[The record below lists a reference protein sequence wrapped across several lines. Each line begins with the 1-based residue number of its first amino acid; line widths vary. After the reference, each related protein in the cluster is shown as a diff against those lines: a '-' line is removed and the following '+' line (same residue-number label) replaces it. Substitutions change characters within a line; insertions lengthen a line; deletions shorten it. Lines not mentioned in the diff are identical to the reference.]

1 MSNRLERV
9 CRIDAEIR
17 RGTYPSVKKL
27 CDMFEVQERTLY
39 DDIRF
44 LRDRMGLDIEFDRSK
59 AGYFNKSPEKT
70 LPSFELTNAEVFALT
85 IGKDMLS
92 AYTGTSF
99 EPILKSALEKIYQ
112 RLPGKVEVNIEEL
125 RSMIRFKPNPLTP
138 VNRKAFLDLNRA
150 CEKNLPT
157 ELKYYAPSTDEV
169 TERTIYPHRLVEHQ
183 GLWYV
188 IGYCTLRNDLR
199 KFALHRIQHY
209 HLHDARFEPIP
220 DQEIDNWLAGA
231 FMIEHRESEQLVK
244 IKFAARAANY
254 IRERIWHNS
263 QTIEEHPDGTCT
275 LSLQSP
281 SLDEVARWVLSY
293 GAEAE
298 VLAPSDLRDKMQS
311 TLAKALEN
319 YRSSNSTLAT

>member
-1 MSNRLERV
+1 
-9 CRIDAEIR
+9 
-17 RGTYPSVKKL
+17 
-27 CDMFEVQERTLY
+27 MFEVQERTLY

-209 HLHDARFEPIP
+209 HLLDARFEPIP
-220 DQEIDNWLAGA
+220 DQEIDRWLAGA

-319 YRSSNSTLAT
+319 YKSSNSTLAT

>member
-1 MSNRLERV
+1 MSTRLERV
-9 CRIDAEIR
+9 YGIDAEIR
-17 RGTYPSVKKL
+17 RGTYPSVQKL
-27 CDMFEVQERTLY
+27 CDMFEVQQRTLY

-44 LRDRMGLDIEFDRSK
+44 LRDRMGQDIVFDHSR
-59 AGYFNKSPEKT
+59 AGYYNKSPDKS
-70 LPSFELTNAEVFALT
+70 LPPFELTNAEVFALT

-112 RLPGKVEVNIEEL
+112 RLPGKVEVNMEEL

-138 VNRKAFLDLNRA
+138 VNRKTFLDINRA

-188 IGYCTLRNDLR
+188 IGYCTLRKDLR

-209 HLHDARFEPIP
+209 HLLDARFEPIS
-220 DQEIDNWLAGA
+220 DQEIDSWLAGA
-231 FMIEHRESEQLVK
+231 FMIEHRSAEQLVK
-244 IKFAARAANY
+244 IKFAPRAANY
-254 IRERIWHNS
+254 IRERVWHPTQS
-263 QTIEEHPDGTCT
+263 MEEHPDGSCI
-275 LSLQSP
+275 LSMQSP

-298 VLAPSDLRDKMQS
+298 VLAPADLRKQMQT
-311 TLAKALEN
+311 TLTKALDN
-319 YRSSNSTLAT
+319 YK

>member
-1 MSNRLERV
+1 MSTRLERV

-44 LRDRMGLDIEFDRSK
+44 LKDRMGQDIEFDRSK
-59 AGYFNKSPEKT
+59 AGYFNKNPEKT

-188 IGYCTLRNDLR
+188 VGFCTLRQALR

-209 HLHDARFEPIP
+209 HLLDARFEPIP

-231 FMIEHRESEQLVK
+231 FMIEHREAEQLVK
-244 IKFAARAANY
+244 VKFAPRAANY
-254 IRERIWHNS
+254 VRERVWHNT
-263 QTIEEHPDGTCT
+263 QTIDEHTDGSCT
-275 LSLQSP
+275 LSMQSP

-298 VLAPSDLRDKMQS
+298 VLAPPQLRERMRS
-311 TLAKALEN
+311 TLVRALEKYGQN
-319 YRSSNSTLAT
+319 